1 MYKEAL
7 KWLLQQGSCYARGN
21 VNYLCHFVVITSK
34 AITFDE
40 IIYAS
45 LYEQTLINIPFSLMI
60 FFKTL
65 VIQEKNSP
73 KIFTTRKNGITK
85 NSFNKNSYLTT
96 LS

>member
-1 MYKEAL
+1 MYKKAL

-21 VNYLCHFVVITSK
+21 VNYLCHFAVITSK

-65 VIQEKNSP
+65 VIQEK
-73 KIFTTRKNGITK
+73 KF
-85 NSFNKNSYLTT
+85 SYNFH
-96 LS
+96 SQKDWNN